1 MDHSPCTTKTSLG
14 AALPAA
20 IVGPQ
25 RGCTATMTR
34 RESPDE
40 SVTIE
45 AWKLAGEKAVFLEVS
60 KRGAD
65 ASAALAAFRSEV
77 VDNLLAAG
85 AHPFDRSKTEL
96 GTECK

>member
-1 MDHSPCTTKTSLG
+1 
-14 AALPAA
+14 
-20 IVGPQ
+20 
-25 RGCTATMTR
+25 MTR
-34 RESPDE
+34 RESADE

-65 ASAALAAFRSEV
+65 ASAALAAAFRSEV